1 MFSLIVHSVLSARP
15 LPWCRTPAPSGFVDG
30 RPPYRLSSDSSLF
43 CFSISPSFAR
53 SLSPCLS
60 AKLHDCLFHANLF
73 LFMNASRGR
82 LFAYFFINLQTVRTR
97 NPFGGIQPGARP
109 SAHDCS
115 GPRSRSSAFVEAT
128 LLFDYSGPFRSSLCI
143 QGFNRNILGRH
154 WIRPDN
160 RCLAV
165 SSLAHVRPFWRT
177 TCPALGLVVFGA
189 LVRGQCGVRTP
200 IRSLHQR

>member
-1 MFSLIVHSVLSARP
+1 MSHVVVCLLFSLSICRRSALGTHSVEFSLEQGFRPTTAPVLGRGPRP
-15 LPWCRTPAPSGFVDG
+15 LSRPFYCLITPALECCGWSVVPVVCRPGTSPQFKAPS
-30 RPPYRLSSDSSLF
+30 
-43 CFSISPSFAR
+43 
-53 SLSPCLS
+53 
-60 AKLHDCLFHANLF
+60 
-73 LFMNASRGR
+73 
-82 LFAYFFINLQTVRTR
+82 
-97 NPFGGIQPGARP
+97 
-109 SAHDCS
+109 
-115 GPRSRSSAFVEAT
+115 
-128 LLFDYSGPFRSSLCI
+128 RSSLCI

-200 IRSLHQR
+200 IRSLHQRSYLV